1 MAQFIIPAVD
11 GTYTKELKTG
21 KFHDLCIKPTEGTM
35 TAGTFTFKCRPMG
48 GATFNDVPDN
58 VVDLSDAEVLQVQFT
73 GSVEAYEFT
82 LSGFTGTATKLIIT
96 DFCGWA

>member
-21 KFHDLCIKPTEGTM
+21 KFHDLCVKPTEGTM
-35 TAGTFTFKCRPMG
+35 TAGTLTFKCRPMG

-58 VVDLSDAEVLQVQFT
+58 VVDLSDPLQVQFT